1 MADMGF
7 RMRPA
12 HTARRGFGPGTAP
25 RAGRGRGDDVSRH
38 RRTDADLDDPFAPPP
53 RRRWRRRRE
62 LTSEERAYRAAR
74 RRAKRR
80 VGFTTHAVVYGSVS
94 LLLVLLLR
102 RAGLV
107 VALAWG
113 VGLACHYFFAIAA
126 PRMRQRLFEQE
137 VARQVAAGAPRERR
151 SLSDKH
157 VRSLEELSAQVA
169 HEIRNP
175 ITAARSLVQQMDEDP
190 SSAENVAYA
199 KLALDELDRVER
211 SVAHL
216 LRYAREEDLH
226 LDEVRLASLVESAL
240 ASCDARIA
248 GQGVRLVREIG
259 SDALLRAD
267 AEKLRSVLIN
277 LVNNALDAL
286 AESQPAE
293 PILEVQA
300 GENLAGTECWIRVRD
315 NGSGIEAEALPKIW
329 SPFFTSKSAGTG
341 LGLAIS
347 RKVAEAHGGSI
358 EVASRPGEGA
368 EFTVTIPK
376 APPA

>member
-1 MADMGF
+1 MADVGF

-12 HTARRGFGPGTAP
+12 HTARRADRPAPARCTGPQ
-25 RAGRGRGDDVSRH
+25 RGRGDAVSRH
-38 RRTDADLDDPFAPPP
+38 RRDDADLDDPADE
-53 RRRWRRRRE
+53 RRRRPR
-62 LTSEERAYRAAR
+62 TPEEQAYREAR
-74 RRAKRR
+74 RRVNRRIGFTAHAIAYVSVCVLLIFATRR
-80 VGFTTHAVVYGSVS
+80 VG
-94 LLLVLLLR
+94 LL
-102 RAGLV
+102 

-113 VGLACHYFFAIAA
+113 IGLACHYFFAVGA
-126 PRMRQRLFEQE
+126 PEMRRRLLERE

-216 LRYAREEDLH
+216 LRYAREEDLR
-226 LDEVRLASLVESAL
+226 LGEVRLASLVESAL
-240 ASCDARIA
+240 ASCSERLAAQR
-248 GQGVRLVREIG
+248 VRLVREIG
-259 SDALLRAD
+259 SDATLRAD
-267 AEKLRSVLIN
+267 AEKLRRVLIN

-286 AESQPAE
+286 AESSPAE
-293 PILEVQA
+293 PTLEVLA
-300 GENLAGTECWIRVRD
+300 GENLAGTECWIRVHD
-315 NGSGIEAEALPKIW
+315 NGPGIEAEALPKIW

-347 RKVAEAHGGSI
+347 RKVVEAHGGSI
-358 EVASRPGEGA
+358 EVASRPGGGA
-368 EFTVTIPK
+368 EFTVTVPK
-376 APPA
+376 APPT